1 MFHMAEKLSISP
13 LNMGVGMYNILVV
26 EDDEVDRLNIQR
38 SFKKVN
44 IINPLYFAEDGLIAL
59 EKLASEEIKKP
70 LLILLD
76 IKMPRMNGLEFLTK
90 LRQDD
95 TWKSVPVVILTTSA
109 DEKDKVEAYNLNVAG
124 YVVKP
129 VEFEGFLG
137 AVATIG
143 SYWSMCEF
151 PIM

>member
-1 MFHMAEKLSISP
+1 MSL
-13 LNMGVGMYNILVV
+13 YNILVV

-44 IINPLYFAEDGLIAL
+44 IINPLCFAEDGLIAL
-59 EKLASEEIKKP
+59 EKLASGEVKKP
-70 LLILLD
+70 MLILLD

-90 LRQDD
+90 IRQSEE
-95 TWKSVPVVILTTSA
+95 WKSVPVVILTTSA

-129 VEFEGFLG
+129 VDFDGFLG
-137 AVATIG
+137 AVAAIG
-143 SYWSMCEF
+143 IYWSMCEF
-151 PIM
+151 PMG